1 MAGAIPCHKRR
12 SATGYKPV
20 VRSPRFFGATAD
32 ERQGEGVT
40 VTLEDTAVLGLATEV
55 AEASFCP

>member
-1 MAGAIPCHKRR
+1 MYPIRL
-12 SATGYKPV
+12 S
-20 VRSPRFFGATAD
+20 SPLSPLGATAD